1 MSKLTTADDN
11 RDAAGARPASRLPAR
26 PIAVA
31 KVEVSALE
39 AFTLAAFRAM
49 GVSDEQSQMTA
60 HALVYSELRFH
71 PGQGQGVRRLRA
83 YRDRIAAGVIEP
95 AAPFEIVRESPA
107 LALVDAHNGLGS
119 PTGIKAMRL
128 AVAKA
133 KVCGIGTVIVRGGTH
148 YGSSAVHA
156 SEAVTADCVG
166 MAFTNA
172 GPEMAAWGGATPM
185 VGTNPWAIGAPGG
198 RGFPVILDIALTTAG
213 KGMMRWHERERRPI
227 PLDWALTP
235 EGEETD
241 DPSAA
246 MQGALLGIGQ
256 YKGYGLSLMT
266 DVMTGVLSG
275 GAFGRAPYSD
285 PKRQDVSH
293 SFTAIDIAWFIP
305 VAEFRDRMGRLTD
318 DIRTSRLRPGFD
330 AVLVPGELEH
340 RRETEKRASGVPL
353 DRAVYDDLRD
363 LAGELG
369 IPFTLDEIT
378 P

>member
-1 MSKLTTADDN
+1 MAVVE
-11 RDAAGARPASRLPAR
+11 AGALAR
-26 PIAVA
+26 
-31 KVEVSALE
+31 
-39 AFTLAAFRAM
+39 FTEAAFRAM
-49 GVSDEQSQMTA
+49 GVGAEAARLTA

-83 YRDRIAAGVIEP
+83 YRDRIAGGVIDP
-95 AAPFEIVRESPA
+95 SAAFEIVKESPA

-119 PTGIKAMRL
+119 VTGIKAMRL

-133 KVCGIGTVIVRGGTH
+133 KACGVGQVIVRGGTH

-156 SEAVTADCVG
+156 HEAVDAGCIG
-166 MAFTNA
+166 IAFTNA

-213 KGMMRWHERERRPI
+213 KGMMRWHEREGLTM

-235 EGEETD
+235 DGRETD
-241 DPSAA
+241 DPAAA

-285 PKRQDVSH
+285 PKRQDVAH
-293 SFTAIDIAWFIP
+293 SFLALDVDWFMP
-305 VAEFRDRMGRLTD
+305 LADFRDRMGRLID
-318 DIRTSRLRPGFD
+318 DIRTSRLRPGFE

-340 RRETEKRASGVPL
+340 KRETEKRQRGVPI
-353 DRAVYDDLRD
+353 DRAVHDDLRD

-369 IPFTLDEIT
+369 IPFSIEEIRA
-378 P
+378 